1 MNTPPVMLAIIC
13 LLAFVSVSVAVRF
26 GWPVVAR
33 WLRQRETSYDRVL
46 NQQLLLEVPP
56 RSALLLS
63 LSAILICALAAYAIM
78 NVWFWLFIGAG
89 LGAILPAL
97 LFRHLEAKRRARLEA
112 QLVDGITTLA
122 SGVRAGLNLIQSMEL
137 LVRNGTGPI
146 KQEIAQMLRE
156 YQMGLDFNQA
166 MRNAANRIGSRN
178 YRLLFTAIE
187 MHRLRGGDAGE
198 SLDRIAE
205 SIRDIQRL
213 EGKLDAITAQGRSQA
228 WMMALAPFA
237 LLAMLYTID
246 PQGVGYLFNEN
257 LGRIM
262 LLIALAL
269 IAAAFLWIRKIMQ
282 VDI

>member
-1 MNTPPVMLAIIC
+1 MNHPAVILALML
-13 LLAFVSVSVAVRF
+13 LLMFISVSVAVRF
-26 GWPVVAR
+26 GWPVLTH
-33 WLRQRETSYDRVL
+33 WLAQKEAWYDQVL
-46 NQQLLLEVPP
+46 NQHLLLEVPP
-56 RSALLLS
+56 RSAMWLS
-63 LSAILICALAAYAIM
+63 LAGMLICAMIAYGVM
-78 NVWFWLFIGAG
+78 GVWFWFFVGAAA
-89 LGAILPAL
+89 GAVLPVL
-97 LFRHLEAKRRARLEA
+97 LFRHLESKRRARLEA

-122 SGVRAGLNLIQSMEL
+122 SGVRAGLNLIQAMEL
-137 LVRNGTGPI
+137 LVRNGQGPI
-146 KQEIAQMLRE
+146 KQEVAQLLRE

-166 MRNAANRIGSRN
+166 MRNSANRIGSRN

-237 LLAMLYTID
+237 LLLMLYSID
-246 PQGVGYLFNEN
+246 PQGVGYLFSEN

-262 LLIALAL
+262 MLIALGL
-269 IAAAFLWIRKIMQ
+269 ILVAFLWIRSIMQ